1 MEELRWEQTDQNAE
15 FAHYAIEVAMDLLL
29 KMNDDRKLGK
39 KLLKADLLRSW
50 QDRFFLVKVFV
61 WKGKRTDWLT
71 LATTELT
78 FRNLIARYAMAL
90 VLPGPLDKK
99 ALAELGAQLAW
110 EMYGIEVSPE
120 ELQGI
125 LEHAIELCENDYKDV
140 IDHAIQQIEDNF

>member
-1 MEELRWEQTDQNAE
+1 MG
-15 FAHYAIEVAMDLLL
+15 VLL
-29 KMNDDRKLGK
+29 KMKDDRKLGK

-61 WKGKRTDWLT
+61 WKGKRTDRLT
-71 LATTELT
+71 VATTELT
-78 FRNLIARYAMAL
+78 FRNLIGRYAMAL
-90 VLPGPLDKK
+90 VLPGSLDQK

-125 LEHAIELCENDYKDV
+125 
-140 IDHAIQQIEDNF
+140 